1 MALGK
6 ILRAIVG
13 GGGGESAEQVEGAA
27 IEYQGYTI
35 RPTPRREG
43 SQWLTAGVIAKEI
56 DGEPK
61 EQSFIRADTHA
72 SREDAESC
80 ALGKAKLIIDQ
91 QGEDLFKRS
100 P

>member
-13 GGGGESAEQVEGAA
+13 GGGEKPEQAEGEAV
-27 IEYQGYTI
+27 EYQGYTI
-35 RPTPRREG
+35 RATPRREG
-43 SQWLTAGVIAKEI
+43 SQWLTAGIIAKEI
-56 DGEPK
+56 DGEPR
-61 EQSFIRADTHA
+61 EQRFIRADTHA
-72 SREDAESC
+72 TREDAESC
-80 ALGKAKLIIDQ
+80 ALGKARLIIDQ